1 MFGLSR
7 VAKKKG
13 KASLFGL
20 CHGEKTKDEIQ
31 GYPTPENAIL
41 HLILHPILH
50 PKPPVNTGY
59 SGHWCRKC
67 RIFSKTFFRGR
78 ENMNRPALLNL
89 EERTDEGRGSLHSP
103 SLFHLPAPSPIFR
116 LLTSK
121 KSKLHTLSC
130 SFPAKLHAPSCNFR
144 TTKRLSTIARYSA
157 LIFILPIPTAKANCS
172 SGNSSPPSRP

>member
-1 MFGLSR
+1 MSY
-7 VAKKKG
+7 
-13 KASLFGL
+13 
-20 CHGEKTKDEIQ
+20 TQ
-31 GYPTPENAIL
+31 IL
-41 HLILHPILH
+41 HQSYILHQNLHPILH
-50 PKPPVNTGY
+50 PKLPVNTG
-59 SGHWCRKC
+59 GFGRGCRKC

-89 EERTDEGRGSLHSP
+89 EERTDEGRGSLPSP
-103 SLFHLPAPSPIFR
+103 NLLHLPAPSPIFR
-116 LLTSK
+116 PISFE
-121 KSKLHTLSC
+121 KSKLHALSC